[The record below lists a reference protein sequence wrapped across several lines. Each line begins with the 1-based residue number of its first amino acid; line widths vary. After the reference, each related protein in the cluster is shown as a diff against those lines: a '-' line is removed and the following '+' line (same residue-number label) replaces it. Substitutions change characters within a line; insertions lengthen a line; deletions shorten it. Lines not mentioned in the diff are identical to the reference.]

1 MSDTRILAIDDDP
14 DILTTIELIF
24 KAYEPSYELILLN
37 NPQDVIETIKRIDPH
52 VIITDWEMPGMT
64 GLEVIKEIRKN
75 EQFNTIPVIV
85 STGVMT
91 GSKHLEIALAAGAND
106 FILKPFDRVVMV
118 ARTRSMVTLSQ
129 TLRNLHLQNSIIL
142 ENKKRELVSSALQLV
157 QISETNAMLIEKL
170 KDIEPYT
177 NAQGKQLIHALI
189 TEHSNPA
196 NTVNWKEFETHF
208 SNVYE
213 DFYRQLAQK
222 HPELSPGE
230 RKLCAM
236 LRLNLS
242 TKEIATLT
250 LQNPQS
256 IDIARYRIRKKLKLT
271 TEVNL
276 VSYLSGF

>member
-1 MSDTRILAIDDDP
+1 MSDIHILAIDDDS
-14 DILTTIELIF
+14 DVLAVIEMIF
-24 KAYEPSYELILLN
+24 KAYEPAYELILLN
-37 NPQDVIETIKRIDPH
+37 NPQNVIETVNRIDPH

-106 FILKPFDRVVMV
+106 FILKPFDRIVMI
-118 ARTRSMVTLSQ
+118 ARTRSMVTLSL
-129 TLRNLHLQNSIIL
+129 TLRNLHSQNSIIL
-142 ENKKRELVSSALQLV
+142 ENKKRELVSNALQLV
-157 QISETNAMLIEKL
+157 QISEMNTMLIEKL
-170 KDIEPYT
+170 KDIEQYT
-177 NAQGKQLIHALI
+177 NAKGKQLIHALI
-189 TEHSNPA
+189 TEHGNPA
-196 NTVNWKEFETHF
+196 NNINWKEFEKHF

-222 HPELSPGE
+222 HPELTPGE
-230 RKLCAM
+230 KKLCAM
-236 LRLNLS
+236 LRLKLS
-242 TKEIATLT
+242 SKEIASLT

-256 IDIARYRIRKKLKLT
+256 IDIARYRIRKKLQLSQD
-271 TEVNL
+271 VNL